1 MATNY
6 EIDVS
11 TQESIYNELENS
23 SGFSRNIKVYFS
35 IPENGTNEDTGLLL
49 LIAGFGGK
57 PTSNVYK
64 KMRDKFA
71 DEYNLV
77 TIQCEYFGYEFMQ
90 LSKKILQPHIERN
103 QIKST
108 FTYEEIEEIFK
119 NDVFNFDAFINI
131 GSKYN
136 INMEVKEDLSEEN
149 VNNFNDMGILQCIDN
164 LTALLNVMNIL
175 YDNNY
180 NFNSKKVIIYGHSHG
195 AYLAYLCNAFAPN
208 LFSLIID
215 NSAWL
220 YPAYL
225 NGRRVLYKKTGNLT
239 LSIYF
244 DYIAK
249 RIIKDTEL
257 LDLNYLYSQFN
268 NNCNIISYHGT
279 MDNIVTCIEKHNF
292 CNKVDYCIYNEISE
306 NDVDD
311 FVFKSTNHGL
321 DANYINLYNYTISN
335 SNISFDKDTMFDL
348 PSNVTYITTK
358 YKYIINYENI
368 IPKVII
374 EELS

>member
-1 MATNY
+1 MADSY
-6 EIDVS
+6 EIDVF
-11 TQESIYNELENS
+11 TQESIYNYVEDS
-23 SGFSRNIKVYFS
+23 SNFNRNMKVYFS
-35 IPENGTNEDTGLLL
+35 IPKSGTNEDTGLLL

-64 KMRDKFA
+64 KMRDKLA

-90 LSKKILQPHIERN
+90 SPEKILIPNVEKN
-103 QIKST
+103 QLKNT

-119 NDVFNFDAFINI
+119 NEVFNFDAFLNI
-131 GSKYN
+131 GSKYS
-136 INMEVKEDLSEEN
+136 INMQVTTDLHEEN
-149 VNNFNDMGILQCIDN
+149 INNFNDMGLLQCTDN
-164 LTALLNVMNIL
+164 LTAVLNVMNIL
-175 YDNNY
+175 YDNKY
-180 NFNSKKVIIYGHSHG
+180 SFNSKKTIIYGHSHG

-225 NGRRVLYKKTGNLT
+225 NGNRVLYKENGNLT
-239 LSIYF
+239 LSITF

-249 RIIKDTEL
+249 KIIKDREL
-257 LDLNYLYSQFN
+257 LNLFNLYSQFS
-268 NNCNIISYHGT
+268 NNCNIISYHGIT
-279 MDNIVTCIEKHNF
+279 DNLVSCSEKSDF
-292 CNKVDYCIYNEISE
+292 CNKINYCMYNEISE

-321 DANYINLYNYTISN
+321 NADFIKLYNYTMSN
-335 SNISFDKDTMFDL
+335 FNISFEKGTTFDL
-348 PSNVTYITTK
+348 PSNLIYTTTK
-358 YKYIINYENI
+358 YRYIINYDNV
-368 IPKVII
+368 IPKITI
-374 EELS
+374 KEK